1 MRYVPAIALM
11 IAMVIMAPKAKS
23 QPLPGVDPLVGP
35 VAGQVYVDPD
45 RWNAMATAKFES
57 IEHLLESKTQ
67 GGESPEFDL
76 VSVPLSQVI
85 QLYFSEVARSPYVIC
100 SEVLGDNRFVSLRAS
115 GRALDRAMMVALL
128 EANGL
133 ALNVI
138 ANIPTVCIKPPQMS
152 EAQKAARNGKVFTY
166 RPKHRSVSDLVRV
179 ATPLVEGVFANGS
192 GGRGSSQSG
201 NASAS
206 SMGLEPT
213 EIDEVLIFS
222 GDSRQIERLKE
233 IVTALDSPSSSVMVN
248 AVLYEVSESSSDAS
262 ALKVIADLLGGK
274 VGITV
279 GGSGISGNSLS
290 ITTPS
295 LDFVASMISE
305 DSRFKVLTR
314 PFLRVQNGRSAR
326 FQVGQDVP
334 VAGEILFNPN
344 GQSAQSFKYASS
356 GVIFNVSAHIRGE
369 AIGLDIVQTV
379 SSFVKTTVGN
389 SENPTLNKRELSTSL
404 TMGNGEI
411 IVLGGLNDV
420 QRERSSQGLFGWNF
434 AKSEG
439 SRAGQLVLVLQAE
452 RV

>member
-1 MRYVPAIALM
+1 MRYLSAIAFM
-11 IAMVIMAPKAKS
+11 IAMVIMAPKVKS
-23 QPLPGVDPLVGP
+23 QPLPGVDQNVGP

-45 RWNAMATAKFES
+45 RWNAMAAAKFES
-57 IEHLLESKTQ
+57 IEHLLDSKTQ
-67 GGESPEFDL
+67 GVDPPGFDL

-100 SEVLGDNRFVSLRAS
+100 SEVLADNRFVSLRAS
-115 GRALDRAMMVALL
+115 GKALDRTMMVALL

-133 ALNVI
+133 ALNLI
-138 ANIPTVCIKPPQMS
+138 ANIPTVCVKPPQLS
-152 EAQKAARNGKVFTY
+152 EGQKAARNGKVFTY

-179 ATPLVEGVFANGS
+179 ATPLVEGVFANGGS
-192 GGRGSSQSG
+192 RGSSMVG
-201 NASAS
+201 NAAGPS
-206 SMGLEPT
+206 SGGESS

-222 GDSRQIERLKE
+222 GDARQIERLKE
-233 IVTALDSPSSSVMVN
+233 IVAALDGPSSSVLVN
-248 AVLYEVSESSSDAS
+248 AILYEVAESSSDAS
-262 ALKVIADLLGGK
+262 ALKVISDLLGGK
-274 VGITV
+274 LGVTV
-279 GGSGISGNSLS
+279 GGGSGVLGNSLS

-314 PFLRVQNGRSAR
+314 PFLRVQNGRTAR

-356 GVIFNVSAHIRGE
+356 GVIFNVSAYIRGE

-389 SENPTLNKRELSTSL
+389 SENPTLNKREISTSL
-404 TMGNGEI
+404 TLGDGEI
-411 IVLGGLNDV
+411 VILGGLRDE

-439 SRAGQLVLVLQAE
+439 TRNSQLVLILQAQ